1 MKDLELLKYVILT
14 DQIKELVSNTPNN
27 NELGAK
33 IRQLINNQT
42 TKQP

>member
-1 MKDLELLKYVILT
+1 METLE
-14 DQIKELVSNTPNN
+14 QIKELVNSIPND

-33 IRQLINNQT
+33 IRQLINNQI